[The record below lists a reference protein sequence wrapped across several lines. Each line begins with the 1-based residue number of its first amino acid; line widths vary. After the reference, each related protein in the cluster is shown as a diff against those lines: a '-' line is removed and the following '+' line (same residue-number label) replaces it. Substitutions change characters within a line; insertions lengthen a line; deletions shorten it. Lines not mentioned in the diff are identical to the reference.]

1 MHHVPER
8 VRTRKKLRGL
18 IETQARQSYHGR
30 KYSNRAWFIVSEY
43 VRLMHLKEIGVKAN
57 FEEIDDFTMNCFM
70 LVGRVFQKCREDKQK
85 QEDAKR
91 KAKGRR

>member
-1 MHHVPER
+1 
-8 VRTRKKLRGL
+8 
-18 IETQARQSYHGR
+18 
-30 KYSNRAWFIVSEY
+30 
-43 VRLMHLKEIGVKAN
+43 MHLKEIGVKAS